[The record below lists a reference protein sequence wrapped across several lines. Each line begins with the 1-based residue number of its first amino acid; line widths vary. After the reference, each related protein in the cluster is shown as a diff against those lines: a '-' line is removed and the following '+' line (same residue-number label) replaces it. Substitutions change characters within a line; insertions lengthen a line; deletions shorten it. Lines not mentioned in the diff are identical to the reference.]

1 MSSHFAQYTFLF
13 WFSSKRFQTNHKC
26 FRENCVICVTCTL
39 TSMIQQKQSRM
50 TEHSAQPK
58 TRTRLE
64 PSNSW
69 HGHPEIKR
77 EQSEP
82 KLHLHSLWT
91 PKKYVFIWFLVED
104 FLNVSAGLCSF
115 SVICVTVSQK
125 WYNIRDCF
133 HYPSKVMG
141 PSLETKSWVGKE
153 EACVWNWRKERM

>member
-58 TRTRLE
+58 TWTRLE